1 MKITSI
7 RHDKDAGR
15 EMMTVYDA
23 DVLMEKMKTETRDGY
38 VTGLRTVI
46 PQLEG
51 TESAFSHIDKLPR
64 VYPAV
69 ECARTKDGGR
79 RMKRYNGLVQLE
91 VKKLAG
97 LAEAELVKRQAML
110 LPQTFAAFCGSSGK
124 SVKIWVC
131 FALPD
136 GNLPKREQEAALFHA
151 HAYRLAVSC
160 YQPLF
165 PFPITLKEPSLMQSC
180 RMTLDE
186 HPGYNPHAVPF
197 CLEQPFS
204 MP

>member
-97 LAEAELVKRQAML
+97 LAEAELVKRQA
-110 LPQTFAAFCGSSGK
+110 T
-124 SVKIWVC
+124 
-131 FALPD
+131 
-136 GNLPKREQEAALFHA
+136 
-151 HAYRLAVSC
+151 
-160 YQPLF
+160 
-165 PFPITLKEPSLMQSC
+165 
-180 RMTLDE
+180 
-186 HPGYNPHAVPF
+186 
-197 CLEQPFS
+197 
-204 MP
+204 

>member
-23 DVLMEKMKTETRDGY
+23 DVLMKKMKTETRDGY

-79 RMKRYNGLVQLE
+79 RMKRYN
-91 VKKLAG
+91 A
-97 LAEAELVKRQAML
+97 
-110 LPQTFAAFCGSSGK
+110 S
-124 SVKIWVC
+124 
-131 FALPD
+131 
-136 GNLPKREQEAALFHA
+136 
-151 HAYRLAVSC
+151 
-160 YQPLF
+160 
-165 PFPITLKEPSLMQSC
+165 LKDSLTMRPPRKA
-180 RMTLDE
+180 RMM
-186 HPGYNPHAVPF
+186 NAI
-197 CLEQPFS
+197 Q
-204 MP
+204 

>member
-69 ECARTKDGGR
+69 CCFLRFQRKECENMGVFRPAGW
-79 RMKRYNGLVQLE
+79 
-91 VKKLAG
+91 KLT
-97 LAEAELVKRQAML
+97 EA
-110 LPQTFAAFCGSSGK
+110 
-124 SVKIWVC
+124 
-131 FALPD
+131 
-136 GNLPKREQEAALFHA
+136 
-151 HAYRLAVSC
+151 
-160 YQPLF
+160 
-165 PFPITLKEPSLMQSC
+165 
-180 RMTLDE
+180 
-186 HPGYNPHAVPF
+186 
-197 CLEQPFS
+197 
-204 MP
+204 

>member
-38 VTGLRTVI
+38 VTGLRTII

-97 LAEAELVKRQAML
+97 LA
-110 LPQTFAAFCGSSGK
+110 GS
-124 SVKIWVC
+124 
-131 FALPD
+131 
-136 GNLPKREQEAALFHA
+136 
-151 HAYRLAVSC
+151 
-160 YQPLF
+160 
-165 PFPITLKEPSLMQSC
+165 
-180 RMTLDE
+180 
-186 HPGYNPHAVPF
+186 
-197 CLEQPFS
+197 
-204 MP
+204 